1 MTVTSGE
8 YVLAVP
14 DYSDQTQQNRHH
26 QDGNNTMFT
35 RAGERHDSAFKKV
48 ILKVSNVEW
57 TVGLVFERNTD
68 GGGRSFDFAP
78 HYKVILRN
86 PKQMG
91 TTQLQVRLAGMTPT
105 VLTVYRIMTL
115 FVGSEATTFI
125 SQSD

>member
-14 DYSDQTQQNRHH
+14 DYSDQAQQNRHH
-26 QDGNNTMFT
+26 QDGSNTMFT

-48 ILKVSNVEW
+48 IMKVSNVEW

-68 GGGRSFDFAP
+68 SDDRSFDFTP

-86 PKQMG
+86 PEQMG
-91 TTQLQVRLAGMTPT
+91 PIQLQVRLASMTLT
-105 VLTVYRIMTL
+105 VLTVYRIMTP